1 MSFTESNTVEQMILD
16 TVAFSGGESVTP
28 MRETLPGWG
37 KSLGDQLQPLNW
49 DYLPA
54 TEIPRQPG
62 DVMVESWV
70 RDALIRLNPEIKAQP
85 DRADEVIYNLR
96 AILLSVQADGIVR
109 ANENFMAWLRGEKT
123 MPFGPRGEHVPIRLM
138 DAAQPTRNRLT
149 VTNQFTFCAGHA
161 LSPDPSP
168 SGRGVDEGR
177 GEGRSGGVRFDIVF
191 LVNGIPIVI
200 GEAKTPT
207 RSAVTWFD
215 GAFQVNE
222 IYERQVPA
230 MFVPNVF
237 SFATEGK
244 LFRYGSIRM
253 PIEMW
258 GPWRP
263 PVPPLPLGEGPGV
276 RGSAAVPEEG
286 TIGHV
291 RCTVASLL
299 QPGVVLDILQNFT
312 LFATDK
318 KHRRIK
324 IICRYQQYFTTNQ
337 IVERVVQGY
346 PKKGLI
352 WHFQGSGKSLL
363 MVFAAQK
370 LRMHPELGNPTVM
383 IVVDRIDLDTQ
394 ITATFNAADVPNMVG
409 VESREELQALLKQ
422 DVRKVL
428 ITTIHKFG
436 GSQLQPPS
444 PPSPLP
450 VGEGPGARVRSLGEG
465 GKSVNYRGGFEFS
478 GLVERARELRQK
490 QTLAEDV
497 FWELV
502 RNKQLCDAKF
512 RRQHQIG
519 DYLVDFYC
527 HEARLV
533 VEFDGPVHEKRKQ
546 KDAKRDAYLRSLGN
560 TVLRFKNEELETNPL
575 NVLEIVVAHLL
586 PSTSGRGAGGE
597 GSLTGASSPTGAW
610 CARSNI
616 IVMVDE
622 AHRTQE
628 GNLGRRMREALPNAF
643 LFGLTGTPIN
653 RADKNTFWAFGA
665 DEDEKGYMSRYSF
678 QESIRDKATLPL
690 HFEAPEV
697 KLKID
702 KAAIDQAYK
711 AITGELSEQD
721 RDDLA
726 KRAAKMAV
734 LVKNPERVRA
744 VVNHIVKHFQSK
756 VEPNGFKAQVVTFDR
771 ECCVLYKAVMDEL
784 IGPEAS
790 AIVMTTAQGDP
801 PEWKVHSRDKDAE
814 EKLLDRFRS
823 PADPLQFVI
832 VTSKLLTGFDAP
844 ILQVMYLDKPM
855 KDHNL
860 LQAICRTN
868 RTFGQEKTHG
878 LIVDYIGIFDDVARA
893 LNFDEKAVQQVVSN
907 IEELRKAL
915 PLQVQKCLAFF
926 PHVDRTIGGYE
937 GLMAAQQCLPNN
949 EVRDKFAAHYSV
961 LGTIW
966 EALSPDPCLSP
977 YEADYRWLTQVYES
991 VKPPSGNG
999 KLLWHALGAKTVDL
1013 INQNVHV
1020 ESVRADVET
1029 LVMDAQVL
1037 DDILKDTDPAKRGRE
1052 IEISL
1057 IARLKKHHGNPK
1069 FTELGERLEKIRER
1083 HEQGFS
1089 TSLQFLKEILQAA
1102 KDVLEAEKQIDP
1114 VEERDR
1120 AKEALTELF
1129 KDAKSKNTH
1138 IIVERIVA
1146 DIDDIVKKV
1155 RFPDW
1160 QHTTQGERL
1169 VQKELRRTLFKYKL
1183 HTDQELF
1190 DKAYDYIR
1198 QYY

>member
-16 TVAFSGGESVTP
+16 AVKRRVGKEGSGVVAWDCVVGP
-28 MRETLPGWG
+28 
-37 KSLGDQLQPLNW
+37 QL
-49 DYLPA
+49 
-54 TEIPRQPG
+54 PRQNG
-62 DVMVESWV
+62 DVMVEPWV
-70 RDALIRLNPEIKAQP
+70 REALVHLNPEIASQP

-96 AILLSVQADGIVR
+96 ACILSVQADGLVR
-109 ANENFMAWLRGEKT
+109 SNENFMAWLRGEKT
-123 MPFGPRGEHVPIRLM
+123 MPFGPNGEHVSIRLV
-138 DAAQPTRNRLT
+138 DTAEPANNRLT
-149 VTNQFTFCAGHA
+149 VCNQWTYQ
-161 LSPDPSP
+161 
-168 SGRGVDEGR
+168 SGAIEK
-177 GEGRSGGVRFDIVF
+177 RFDVVF
-191 LVNGIPIVI
+191 IVNGLPLVI

-222 IYERQVPA
+222 IYEKQVPA

-253 PIEMW
+253 PIDMW
-258 GPWRP
+258 GPWRDD
-263 PVPPLPLGEGPGV
+263 ENQ
-276 RGSAAVPEEG
+276 EEG
-286 TIGHV
+286 KLHHV
-291 RCTVASLL
+291 RASVKSMLR
-299 QPGVVLDILQNFT
+299 PAVVLDILQSFT
-312 LFATDK
+312 IFATDK

-324 IICRYQQYFTTNQ
+324 VICRYQQYFTTNQ
-337 IVERVVQGY
+337 IVDRVVKGY

-370 LRMHPELGNPTVM
+370 LRMHSELGNPTVL

-394 ITATFNAADVPNMVG
+394 ITATFNASDVPNMVG
-409 VESREELQALLKQ
+409 VATRQELQTLLGQ

-436 GSQLQPPS
+436 EAS
-444 PPSPLP
+444 
-450 VGEGPGARVRSLGEG
+450 
-465 GKSVNYRGGFEFS
+465 GK
-478 GLVERARELRQK
+478 L
-490 QTLAEDV
+490 
-497 FWELV
+497 
-502 RNKQLCDAKF
+502 
-512 RRQHQIG
+512 
-519 DYLVDFYC
+519 
-527 HEARLV
+527 
-533 VEFDGPVHEKRKQ
+533 
-546 KDAKRDAYLRSLGN
+546 
-560 TVLRFKNEELETNPL
+560 NE
-575 NVLEIVVAHLL
+575 
-586 PSTSGRGAGGE
+586 
-597 GSLTGASSPTGAW
+597 
-610 CARSNI
+610 RSNI

-628 GNLGRRMREALPNAF
+628 GDLGRKMREALPNAF

-665 DEDEKGYMSRYSF
+665 DEDAQGYMNRYSF
-678 QESIRDKATLPL
+678 QDSIRDRATLPL

-697 KLKID
+697 RLKID
-702 KAAIDQAYK
+702 KSAIDEAYK
-711 AITGELSEQD
+711 QITGALSEQD

-744 VVNHIVKHFQSK
+744 VVNHIVTHFQTK
-756 VEPNGFKAQVVTFDR
+756 VEPNGFKAQVVVFDR
-771 ECCVLYKAVMDEL
+771 ECCVLYKAVIDEL
-784 IGPEAS
+784 VGPDSS
-790 AIVMTTAQGDP
+790 AIVMSSAQSDP
-801 PEWKVHSRDKDAE
+801 PEWKQHIRDKDAE
-814 EKLLDRFRS
+814 EKLLDRFRD
-823 PADPLQFVI
+823 PADPLKFVI

-893 LNFDEKAVQQVVSN
+893 LDFDERAVQQVVSN
-907 IEELRKAL
+907 IDELRKHL
-915 PLQVQKCLAFF
+915 PMQIQKCLAFF
-926 PHVDRTIGGYE
+926 PGVDRTVGGYE

-949 EVRDKFAAHYSV
+949 DVRDKFAAEYSV
-961 LGTIW
+961 LGNIW
-966 EALSPDPCLSP
+966 EALSPDPILSP
-977 YEADYRWLTQVYES
+977 YEKDYRWLTQVYES

-1013 INQNVHV
+1013 INENIHV
-1020 ESVRADVET
+1020 ESVRDDVET

-1037 DDILKDTDPAKRGRE
+1037 EEILESADPERKGKE
-1052 IEISL
+1052 IEIKL
-1057 IARLKKHHGNPK
+1057 IARLRKHLGNPK
-1069 FTELGERLEKIRER
+1069 FTELGERLEKVKDR
-1083 HEQGFS
+1083 HEKGLL
-1089 TSLQFLKEILQAA
+1089 TSLEFLKEILQLA
-1102 KDVLEAEKQIDP
+1102 KEVVEAESEVEP
-1114 VEERDR
+1114 AEERDR

-1129 KDAKSKNTH
+1129 NEAKGNNTH
-1138 IIVERIVA
+1138 IIVERIVN

-1160 QHTTQGERL
+1160 QQTTQGERL
-1169 VQKELRRTLFKYKL
+1169 VQKELRRTLLKYKL

-1190 DKAYDYIR
+1190 DKAYSYIR

>member
-1 MSFTESNTVEQMILD
+1 MNKHFTEANTVERMILE
-16 TVAFSGGESVTP
+16 ALSSRSSGSGGSLVL
-28 MRETLPGWG
+28 REDPPGWG
-37 KSLGDQLQPLNW
+37 GSLGGELRPPKW
-49 DYLPA
+49 EYVPA
-54 TEIPRQPG
+54 AEVPRQPG
-62 DVMVESWV
+62 DVMVESWL
-70 RDALIRLNPEIKAQP
+70 RLALIRLNPEIAAQP
-85 DRADEVIYNLR
+85 DRADEVIYALR
-96 AILLSVQADGIVR
+96 AILLAVQADGLVR

-123 MPFGPRGEHVPIRLM
+123 MPFGPHGEHVPVRLV
-138 DAAQPTRNRLT
+138 DAANPARNQLV
-149 VTNQFTFCAGHA
+149 VTNQWIYSGIGVSPMAG
-161 LSPDPSP
+161 PDQ
-168 SGRGVDEGR
+168 RRDAAATLEK
-177 GEGRSGGVRFDIVF
+177 RFDVVF
-191 LVNGIPIVI
+191 VVNGLPLVI

-215 GAFQVNE
+215 GAFQVHE

-244 LFRYGSIRM
+244 LLRYGTIRM
-253 PIEMW
+253 PIDIW
-258 GPWRP
+258 GPWRTRENEP
-263 PVPPLPLGEGPGV
+263 EGSLADV
-276 RGSAAVPEEG
+276 RRTVESMLRPE
-286 TIGHV
+286 
-291 RCTVASLL
+291 
-299 QPGVVLDILQNFT
+299 VVLDILQSFT
-312 LFATDK
+312 VFATDK

-337 IVERVVQGY
+337 IVERVVKGY

-352 WHFQGSGKSLL
+352 WHFQGSGKTLL

-370 LRMHPELGNPTVM
+370 LRLHPQLGNPTVI

-409 VESREELQALLKQ
+409 VATRQELQDLLAQ

-436 GSQLQPPS
+436 
-444 PPSPLP
+444 
-450 VGEGPGARVRSLGEG
+450 EAG
-465 GKSVNYRGGFEFS
+465 GK
-478 GLVERARELRQK
+478 L
-490 QTLAEDV
+490 
-497 FWELV
+497 
-502 RNKQLCDAKF
+502 
-512 RRQHQIG
+512 
-519 DYLVDFYC
+519 
-527 HEARLV
+527 
-533 VEFDGPVHEKRKQ
+533 
-546 KDAKRDAYLRSLGN
+546 
-560 TVLRFKNEELETNPL
+560 NE
-575 NVLEIVVAHLL
+575 
-586 PSTSGRGAGGE
+586 
-597 GSLTGASSPTGAW
+597 
-610 CARSNI
+610 RSNI

-628 GNLGRRMREALPNAF
+628 GDLGRKMREALPNAF

-665 DEDEKGYMSRYSF
+665 DEDEKGYLSRYSF

-690 HFEAPEV
+690 HFETPEV

-702 KAAIDQAYK
+702 KAAIDEAYK

-744 VVNHIVKHFQSK
+744 VVNHIVKHFQTK

-790 AIVMTTAQGDP
+790 AVVITGAQNDP
-801 PEWKVHSRDKDAE
+801 PEWKQHVRDKDAE
-814 EKLLDRFRS
+814 EKLLDRFRD

-893 LNFDEKAVQQVVSN
+893 LNFDEKAVQLVVSN

-915 PLQVQKCLAFF
+915 PLQMQKCLAFF
-926 PHVDRTIGGYE
+926 PGVDRKVGGYE

-949 EVRDKFAAHYSV
+949 DVRDKFAAQYCV

-977 YEADYRWLTQVYES
+977 YE
-991 VKPPSGNG
+991 
-999 KLLWHALGAKTVDL
+999 
-1013 INQNVHV
+1013 
-1020 ESVRADVET
+1020 
-1029 LVMDAQVL
+1029 
-1037 DDILKDTDPAKRGRE
+1037 TD
-1052 IEISL
+1052 
-1057 IARLKKHHGNPK
+1057 
-1069 FTELGERLEKIRER
+1069 
-1083 HEQGFS
+1083 
-1089 TSLQFLKEILQAA
+1089 
-1102 KDVLEAEKQIDP
+1102 
-1114 VEERDR
+1114 
-1120 AKEALTELF
+1120 
-1129 KDAKSKNTH
+1129 
-1138 IIVERIVA
+1138 
-1146 DIDDIVKKV
+1146 
-1155 RFPDW
+1155 
-1160 QHTTQGERL
+1160 
-1169 VQKELRRTLFKYKL
+1169 
-1183 HTDQELF
+1183 
-1190 DKAYDYIR
+1190 
-1198 QYY
+1198 